1 METSLQSPWQQ
12 EAAPCVTIWDLLYGT
27 GVSSKDEV
35 GANVA
40 VPMLAPIL
48 TKAGGPLIKLELNR
62 NQSNTVDT
70 VEFVDEG
77 FAVIPQGGILSFKGR
92 VTSGRVLFLSVK
104 VGQNEVIA
112 DNVSQCP
119 KTCVIVT
126 PDKGLVDAISP
137 DKCWIDKNGKIY
149 YCDICNSTKPCA
161 GHDQRPFNVTN
172 SVANQGDPGI
182 DPVPDKEKNKEI
194 DGMVVTE
201 DVIVQED
208 IGRDLVQESAP
219 PPNSDPP
226 PYDEATASYSFEQ
239 KNPDFTEVQQSTWQS
254 LADSDFAEKVMS
266 SSTSAKERHS
276 PEFLQEQQILEMASR
291 EQLRKFRLAALRAAG
306 VGVTASPREHHS
318 PEEYGTEPSVDAIS
332 TSDRLPD
339 HVRNVIQ
346 NCYATKPLTV
356 MSSTRE
362 STMATQNKSR
372 DSLIANRPD
381 TRQIQESSEGPS
393 SVSNEVA
400 DTKSFGTPSSEQPSV
415 GTLSQEQLI
424 QETSSQQSVVFR
436 GVPENSSE
444 DLWEIIRTI
453 LEGMSLPGMFHSVA
467 GISRIGRE
475 NPDKARA
482 IRVLFKKEADAVAL
496 LRLSKQPRHRIR
508 RKGVFVCQYYSEV
521 EMKEFYRKQ
530 RQKVRKEKEGE
541 FIPAKIRKEGD
552 FVPAKIRK
560 EGDFVP
566 AKKERGKK
574 KDNSETPNPNPNSKS
589 NAMEETEMEAEKVM
603 EVEEPG
609 AEVVDGHF
617 KNVVMHRNME

>member
-1 METSLQSPWQQ
+1 MFQ
-12 EAAPCVTIWDLLYGT
+12 

-92 VTSGRVLFLSVK
+92 VTADRVLFLSVK
-104 VGQNEVIA
+104 VGEGEVIA

-126 PDKGLVDAISP
+126 PDKGLVDAISS

-149 YCDICNSTKPCA
+149 YCDVCNSTKPCV
-161 GHDQRPFNVTN
+161 GHDRRSFNVTI
-172 SVANQGDPGI
+172 SGTNQVDPGL
-182 DPVPDKEKNKEI
+182 DPVPDKEKDKVI

-219 PPNSDPP
+219 PPNEDPP
-226 PYDEATASYSFEQ
+226 PYHEATATNSFE
-239 KNPDFTEVQQSTWQS
+239 KNNPDYYKLDFTEVQPSNWQS
-254 LADSDFAEKVMS
+254 LVESDFAEKLMKQP
-266 SSTSAKERHS
+266 TSA
-276 PEFLQEQQILEMASR
+276 I
-291 EQLRKFRLAALRAAG
+291 
-306 VGVTASPREHHS
+306 EHHS
-318 PEEYGTEPSVDAIS
+318 AEKDSTVPPVSSRDQCPDDLVQGRCATEQDSSIS
-332 TSDRLPD
+332 TVLD
-339 HVRNVIQ
+339 
-346 NCYATKPLTV
+346 
-356 MSSTRE
+356 SSQDSSIT
-362 STMATQNKSR
+362 TQNQGQAIP
-372 DSLIANRPD
+372 DSITNH
-381 TRQIQESSEGPS
+381 
-393 SVSNEVA
+393 
-400 DTKSFGTPSSEQPSV
+400 SFPGPSSEQP
-415 GTLSQEQLI
+415 I

-436 GVPENSSE
+436 GVPENNNE
-444 DLWEIIRTI
+444 DLWEIIRST
-453 LEGMSLPGMFHSVA
+453 LEEMSLPGMIHSIAV
-467 GISRIGRE
+467 ISRIGRE
-475 NPDKARA
+475 NPEKARA

-496 LRLSKQPRHRIR
+496 LGLSKQPRHRIR

-530 RQKVRKEKEGE
+530 RQKARKEKERE
-541 FIPAKIRKEGD
+541 FIPTKIRKEGE

-566 AKKERGKK
+566 ANIERAKK
-574 KDNSETPNPNPNSKS
+574 KDISLTPNPLNSK
-589 NAMEETEMEAEKVM
+589 NNTLEETEMEAVEIV
-603 EVEEPG
+603 EVEEP
-609 AEVVDGHF
+609 VVDGHF